1 MKIWKPTFGKSHP
14 CVYVAI
20 RASWG
25 NVRGRLMNRMPLVK
39 TNDYGACCRGVP
51 AGSPGPRIP

>member
-1 MKIWKPTFGKSHP
+1 MKIWKPTFGKGHP

-25 NVRGRLMNRMPLVK
+25 NARERPMGRMPLVK
-39 TNDYGACCRGVP
+39 MNDCGASCRGVP
-51 AGSPGPRIP
+51 AGSPGPRTP